1 LGWGWEGRLGQ
12 YGSGMEA
19 SATATDA
26 PVVLLD
32 DGGALRHAGSAQD
45 LEVNRSSD

>member
-1 LGWGWEGRLGQ
+1 MIKRPAAERVRL
-12 YGSGMEA
+12 
-19 SATATDA
+19 
-26 PVVLLD
+26 VVLLD